1 MSIDQL
7 ARRAGADLRASVLR
21 DVDVD
26 LAFAAL
32 EETWRRR
39 RRARVLTVGL
49 TVAAAVTAVLALVPF
64 SEPATG
70 PQPSHPAARYCL
82 GTEFVLCPAPDVVEV
97 EATVPYDVHLPKAFR
112 GDPGVTKAPEWVEFY
127 QRTPGVPGS
136 QAGVTVLTG
145 VDPARS
151 TEHLEARQLAD
162 WVAGRS
168 FLQPTS
174 VEQTSIDGLPAW
186 RVDAT
191 LRPGEPRSPRSW
203 CRSIDFQCRALLRLD
218 VGDPDWGETGPRRSV
233 VGYYVFVDVP
243 GPRTVAIWSWASDG
257 NTAGLSVNDE
267 LIGGLSFRRG
277 G

>member
-1 MSIDQL
+1 MSIDQV
-7 ARRAGADLRASVLR
+7 ARRAGTDLRVSVMR

-26 LAFAAL
+26 LSFAAL
-32 EETWRRR
+32 EGTWRRR
-39 RRARVLTVGL
+39 RQARVLTVAL

-64 SEPATG
+64 SEQTKSA
-70 PQPSHPAARYCL
+70 PQPSQSAALYCL
-82 GTEFVLCPAPDVVEV
+82 GTEVVMCPAPDVVEV
-97 EATVPYDVHLPKAFR
+97 KATVPYDAHLPKAFL
-112 GDPGVTKAPEWVEFY
+112 GDPGVSKAPEWVEFY
-127 QRTPGVPGS
+127 QRTPGVSGS

-168 FLQPTS
+168 FLHATS
-174 VEQTSIDGLPAW
+174 VEQTSVDGLPAW

-191 LRPGEPRSPRSW
+191 LRPGEPRSQRSW
-203 CRSIDFQCRALLRLD
+203 CRGIDFQCRALLRLD
-218 VGDPDWGETGPRRSV
+218 DGDPDWEAGPRRSV
-233 VGYYVFVDVP
+233 VGYFVFVDAP
-243 GPRTVAIWSWASDG
+243 GPRTVAIWSWASEG